1 MHLQSLHVRLRVHR
15 QPQHAQLVHASN
27 ETAPH
32 TAHLP
37 RLQASELNQRLK
49 ERSITMQLTGALCSS
64 LCSGGIVLPCRI
76 LGCAA
81 TCRCRRNLPP
91 ATCRCPC
98 TLCRCSSRRLPLV
111 QVLPLFITSAD
122 AALDYAVAQSYDHMY
137 GARPLRRWLEH
148 SIVTLLSRMIISG
161 GWNEPFNSCHAC
173 ELRLWR
179 CWSMARCRR

>member
-1 MHLQSLHVRLRVHR
+1 MHVQSLHVRLCMHR
-15 QPQHAQLVHASN
+15 QPQHLQLVHASN

-64 LCSGGIVLPCRI
+64 LCSGGIVLTCRI

-91 ATCRCPC
+91 AAAPAPC
-98 TLCRCSSRRLPLV
+98 VAARPPRLPLV
-111 QVLPLFITSAD
+111 QVRPLFITSAD

-148 SIVTLLSRMIISG
+148 SIVTPLSRMIISG
-161 GWNEPFNSCHAC
+161 GCNEPFNSCHAFL
-173 ELRLWR
+173 LRLWR
-179 CWSMARCRR
+179 RWSMARCRR